1 LDLQW
6 YVRNHVLVVEG
17 WNCFPVAV
25 KPGPSS
31 SAGAASGAAPAASAA
46 ALRYAWMAA
55 HVHDVSTA
63 CFADFTETELGV
75 RLNWKRAWRAVEG
88 IEEQSRWR
96 NKKGSEPATPS
107 PGARTQ
113 APVMRPWIVTDE
125 TALGLQRVLFRL
137 PNDGL
142 PRPALLAAL
151 ETLPGIRQLIEVS
164 SDREVIVVA
173 VVRDLDEA
181 RDLRAL
187 LEDHAPG
194 QPVRMDLITVESHL
208 PTRLTWI
215 QLARH
220 QLKLDRGA

>member
-1 LDLQW
+1 
-6 YVRNHVLVVEG
+6 
-17 WNCFPVAV
+17 
-25 KPGPSS
+25 
-31 SAGAASGAAPAASAA
+31 
-46 ALRYAWMAA
+46 
-55 HVHDVSTA
+55 
-63 CFADFTETELGV
+63 
-75 RLNWKRAWRAVEG
+75 
-88 IEEQSRWR
+88 
-96 NKKGSEPATPS
+96 
-107 PGARTQ
+107 
-113 APVMRPWIVTDE
+113 MRPWIAADE

-151 ETLPGIRQLIEVS
+151 ETMPGIRQVIEVS

-181 RDLRAL
+181 GDLRAL

-215 QLARH
+215 RLARH